1 MIYIGEERNGYG
13 RACMQCDYEA
23 QRCCDKLAHVR
34 VLLRTLVCVSRA
46 RMNVCMCERSR
57 VRTPMS
63 KRPYVAH
70 TSEHAGV
77 AGVRRIGAYVFRAD
91 GTAVCITDVIKI
103 TEVRAAMHNA

>member
-1 MIYIGEERNGYG
+1 M
-13 RACMQCDYEA
+13 
-23 QRCCDKLAHVR
+23 
-34 VLLRTLVCVSRA
+34 
-46 RMNVCMCERSR
+46 
-57 VRTPMS
+57 RTPMS